1 MKIRAS
7 GSGQPRVGVSRHT
20 LRLLGW
26 LATLGAGIGLA
37 VLLALS
43 VIAWRLSA
51 GPIDVTPLLQY
62 AEAGAHR
69 PIRLAVGRAT
79 LAWNGWRNPASP
91 VILAVSHLDV
101 RSSAGIVLGRL
112 DDASV
117 SIRPADL
124 LRWRLLPA
132 AITAEGGSLDLRRR
146 PDGELD
152 LASGFPLERSTD
164 APAKEPPS
172 FLRALERVHLSGLA
186 VTLFDEA
193 SGRTCAATKLSADI
207 SRSSQAPL
215 AGTASAILA
224 AGAARTSVLAI
235 VSPDGQ
241 GSRLEI
247 RAGPLD
253 PSTLSPLLPP
263 LGAWHAATSLTLSVS
278 LDHGL
283 VPRSLVADAVSG
295 AGTLAAAGAIP
306 IAAAHAH
313 LAARFDN
320 AALHPSG
327 HASLDLAVTLA
338 DPGAPGPVVDAV
350 IGGAP
355 GPVVDAVIGGAPG
368 PVVDAVIAL
377 DGDGARGGV
386 LAGALDVRSTPL
398 AIPRLGLWWPPGV
411 ANGARAWSL
420 ENLPKGTASNI
431 AAHIVLASHDG
442 AAGLSVGAVTGGFDG
457 TGVALH
463 WLRPIPPIENARAHL
478 QVESIDSLSILLQ
491 SGHQGPLDVAG
502 TRMRITGLS
511 AKDQPGDINARI
523 RGPLAAVLS
532 VLGEKRLHLLSRQP
546 LPLNDPSG
554 TVDATLHVA
563 LPLDDRVTMDQI
575 TIGAHVALAH
585 VHLGDVA
592 LGHSID
598 DGRFVLDAGSDGL
611 TMRGNAGFAGLPI
624 TLAIDLDFRGGPP
637 DEITEHVHAGTHA
650 NEAAI
655 RRASTEFGRVLGGVV
670 ALSADYKLSR
680 DRQAALAL
688 DADLASASITTPF
701 GWGKAAGPP
710 AVLHADL
717 SLDRGRLSAIDNLRA
732 YGPDLDIA
740 SHGIPGPD
748 GLAGLALDRIVVGRT
763 RASGRLDFPAATGGS
778 FRLALSGS
786 ELDLS
791 SVFARQPASTQAPGP
806 SSPRHAAPIAKAG
819 TAKLGGQP
827 WSASLDFARVTLAN
841 HVEIGGVRAG
851 ASGSGAH
858 LRLAQARATGPV
870 PMTGSLRQTP
880 AGRSLDLGTADAGQ
894 LLTAFDLTDRVR
906 QGSLSIAATLTEG
919 GLDDGIDGT
928 ARLDN
933 FTLLRVPAIV
943 LLLRDLTV
951 YGLADPAIKPN
962 ISVSKVT
969 VPFRWRDGVLT
980 LDHARA
986 SQPALGLTAKGTI
999 DTRANMLDLTGT
1011 IVPAY
1016 ILNTLPGR
1024 LPLVGHLFSPERGGG
1039 LFAATFSLKGP
1050 SATPAVSVNPLAALL
1065 PGMLRGLL
1073 TH

>member
-1 MKIRAS
+1 M
-7 GSGQPRVGVSRHT
+7 GVSRGT

-26 LATLGAGIGLA
+26 LATLGAGIVLA
-37 VLLALS
+37 VLIVLS

-69 PIRLAVGRAT
+69 PVRLAVGRAT
-79 LAWNGWRNPASP
+79 LAWNGWRDPASP
-91 VILAVSHLDV
+91 VILAVSHLDIH
-101 RSSAGIVLGRL
+101 SSSGIVLGRL

-117 SIRPADL
+117 SVRPADL
-124 LRWRLLPA
+124 LRWRLMPA

-152 LASGFPLERSTD
+152 LTSGFPLERSTD
-164 APAKEPPS
+164 APAKKPKS

-193 SGRTCAATKLSADI
+193 SGRTCAATGLSADI
-207 SRSSQAPL
+207 SRGSQSSL
-215 AGTASAILA
+215 TGTASATLA
-224 AGAARTSVLAI
+224 AGAARTPVLAI
-235 VSPDGQ
+235 VSPDAQ
-241 GSRLEI
+241 GSRLDI

-253 PSTLSPLLPP
+253 PSTLAPLLPP

-283 VPRSLVADAVSG
+283 VPRSLLADAVSG
-295 AGTLAAAGAIP
+295 AGTFAAPGAIP

-313 LAARFDN
+313 FAARLDN
-320 AALHPSG
+320 AAWHPSG

-350 IGGAP
+350 I
-355 GPVVDAVIGGAPG
+355 
-368 PVVDAVIAL
+368 AL
-377 DGDGARGGV
+377 DGDGARGGL
-386 LAGALDVRSTPL
+386 LAGTLDVRSTPL
-398 AIPRLGLWWPPGV
+398 AIPRLRLWWPPGV

-431 AAHIVLASHDG
+431 AAHIVLASRDG

-563 LPLDDRVTMDQI
+563 LPLDDRVTMDQV
-575 TIGAHVALAH
+575 TIGAHVTLAH

-598 DGRFVLDAGSDGL
+598 DGKFVLDAGSDGL

-637 DEITEHVHAGTHA
+637 DEITEHVHAGTLA
-650 NEAAI
+650 DQAAI

-688 DADLASASITTPF
+688 DADLASASIATPF
-701 GWGKAAGPP
+701 GWGKEAGPP
-710 AVLHADL
+710 AILHADL

-732 YGPDLDIA
+732 HGPDLDIA

-763 RASGRLDFPAATGGS
+763 RAGGRLDFPAATGGS
-778 FRLALSGS
+778 FRLALAGS

-791 SVFARQPASTQAPGP
+791 SVFAREPASTQAPGP

-870 PMTGSLRQTP
+870 PMTGSLKQTP

-906 QGSLSIAATLTEG
+906 QGSLSIAATLTDG

-928 ARLDN
+928 VRLDN
-933 FTLLRVPAIV
+933 FTLLRVPAVV

-951 YGLADPAIKPN
+951 YGLADPALKPN
-962 ISVSKVT
+962 ISVSRVT

-980 LDHARA
+980 LEHARA

-999 DTRANMLDLTGT
+999 DTRADMLDLTGT

-1073 TH
+1073 AH

>member
-7 GSGQPRVGVSRHT
+7 GGGQPRARSGLSRGT

-37 VLLALS
+37 ALAALS
-43 VIAWRLSA
+43 VIAWRLSV

-69 PIRLAVGRAT
+69 PVRLAVGRAT
-79 LAWNGWRNPASP
+79 IAWNGWRDPASP
-91 VILAVSHLDV
+91 VILAVSHLDI
-101 RSSAGIVLGRL
+101 RSSSGIVLGRL

-117 SIRPADL
+117 SVRPADL

-132 AITAEGGSLDLRRR
+132 AITAEGGSLDLHRR

-152 LASGFPLERSTD
+152 LASGFPLERSTN
-164 APAKEPPS
+164 APVKGPPPPS

-193 SGRTCAATKLSADI
+193 SGRTCAATGLSADI
-207 SRSSQAPL
+207 SRRQAAL
-215 AGTASAILA
+215 AGTASAMLA
-224 AGAARTSVLAI
+224 AAAARTSVLAI
-235 VSPDGQ
+235 ISPDAQ
-241 GSRLEI
+241 GSRLDI

-253 PSTLSPLLPP
+253 PSTLAPLLP

-278 LDHGL
+278 LDHDL
-283 VPRSLVADAVSG
+283 VPRSLVADALSG

-306 IAAAHAH
+306 IAAARAH
-313 LAARFDN
+313 LAARLDN
-320 AALHPSG
+320 AAWRPSG
-327 HASLDLAVTLA
+327 HASLDLGVTLA

-350 IGGAP
+350 IG
-355 GPVVDAVIGGAPG
+355 
-368 PVVDAVIAL
+368 L
-377 DGDGARGGV
+377 DGDGGRGGR
-386 LAGALDVRSTPL
+386 LAGTLDVRSTPF
-398 AIPRLGLWWPPGV
+398 AIPRLRLWWPPGV
-411 ANGARAWSL
+411 AKGARDWSL
-420 ENLPKGTASNI
+420 ENLPNGTASNI
-431 AAHIVLASHDG
+431 AAHIVLASRDG

-523 RGPLAAVLS
+523 RGPLAAVLA

-554 TVDATLHVA
+554 TVDATLHIA

-598 DGRFVLDAGSDGL
+598 DGSFVLDAGSDGL

-637 DEITEHVHAGTHA
+637 EEITEHVHAGTHA
-650 NEAAI
+650 DEAAI

-732 YGPDLDIA
+732 NGPDLDIA

-763 RASGRLDFPAATGGS
+763 RAGGRLDFPAATGGS

-791 SVFARQPASTQAPGP
+791 SVFARQPAATQAPRP
-806 SSPRHAAPIAKAG
+806 PSPRRAVPTAKAG
-819 TAKLGGQP
+819 ISKAGAAKAGAQP
-827 WSASLDFARVTLAN
+827 WSASLDFAHVTLAN

-880 AGRSLDLGTADAGQ
+880 TGRSLDLSTADAGQ

-933 FTLLRVPAIV
+933 FTLLRVPAVV

-969 VPFRWRDGVLT
+969 VPFRWGDGVLT

-986 SQPALGLTAKGTI
+986 WQPALGLTAKGTI
-999 DTRANMLDLTGT
+999 DTRANTLDLTGT

-1050 SATPAVSVNPLAALL
+1050 ASTPAVSVNPLAALL
-1065 PGMLRGLL
+1065 PGVLRGLL